1 MLRAKCVDTLEHEGK
16 EGSLTLAEIQDV
28 VEAEVI
34 TGEKHL
40 DRDFREVCGADLMS
54 EVLAFA
60 SSGSILITALR
71 NVQSVITAHVA
82 EVKAIVYV
90 RGKRPDDEA
99 VNLAEQKQIP
109 LLTTPLTMF
118 EVCGRL
124 YTKGLK
130 SGTDMSRR

>member
-1 MLRAKCVDTLEHEGK
+1 M
-16 EGSLTLAEIQDV
+16 TLAEIRDV

-34 TGEKHL
+34 TGGKDLTL
-40 DRDFREVCGADLMS
+40 DFEEVCAADLMS

-90 RGKRPDDEA
+90 RGKLPDEEA
-99 VNLAEQKQIP
+99 IKLAEQKQIP
-109 LLTTPLTMF
+109 LLTTPLSTF

-124 YTKGLK
+124 HTRGLK
-130 SGTDMSRR
+130 SGSNTDRHE